1 MRPCSG
7 PLGARASSHQG
18 LRLVICCVA
27 VSVAHPCLRGV
38 RHVAIPRGELLTRSA
53 VFGRSPAEETTN
65 DESTTGGGGRRGLCG
80 VAVVGSVACG
90 CPARVALRG
99 GKERA
104 RAGAKRANRLG
115 EDDRNPAVTTKV
127 CFTLRERALR
137 PTDQAH
143 AHRFSRVVR
152 PGRAAITARAVLSCA
167 TFPCLHLFLHPL
179 TAPLSL
185 WSRPHLAS
193 NARPGRG
200 KHNAFVSL

>member
-1 MRPCSG
+1 MTVRITHTRTWERTDDVSDLGPMILVAGRARLPASGETRQVRPRREAWPFDAFNLLEALAIAITPTISPRQAYNTREAKPFHYPACFEAVTKYDLYIKYKITRWP
-7 PLGARASSHQG
+7 PLG
-18 LRLVICCVA
+18 
-27 VSVAHPCLRGV
+27 
-38 RHVAIPRGELLTRSA
+38 
-53 VFGRSPAEETTN
+53 
-65 DESTTGGGGRRGLCG
+65 
-80 VAVVGSVACG
+80 
-90 CPARVALRG
+90 
-99 GKERA
+99 
-104 RAGAKRANRLG
+104 
-115 EDDRNPAVTTKV
+115 
-127 CFTLRERALR
+127 